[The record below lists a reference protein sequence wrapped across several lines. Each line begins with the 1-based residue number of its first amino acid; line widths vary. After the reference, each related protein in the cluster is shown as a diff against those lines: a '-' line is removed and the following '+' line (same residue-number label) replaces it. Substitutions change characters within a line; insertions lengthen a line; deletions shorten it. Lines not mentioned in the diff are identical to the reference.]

1 VGGLVLGAPGVA
13 VGAAG
18 GAHLAAP
25 SRGVLR
31 YSRDDGRWR
40 LQWPTVRAVPQPTP
54 EPGSRP
60 SLAGRATLGTV
71 DL

>member
-1 VGGLVLGAPGVA
+1 VGAGLKSLIGGSNTGGIVGGLVLGAPGVA

-31 YSRDDGRWR
+31 YSRDDGRWTLR
-40 LQWPTVRAVPQPTP
+40 WPTVRAVP
-54 EPGSRP
+54 
-60 SLAGRATLGTV
+60 
-71 DL
+71 